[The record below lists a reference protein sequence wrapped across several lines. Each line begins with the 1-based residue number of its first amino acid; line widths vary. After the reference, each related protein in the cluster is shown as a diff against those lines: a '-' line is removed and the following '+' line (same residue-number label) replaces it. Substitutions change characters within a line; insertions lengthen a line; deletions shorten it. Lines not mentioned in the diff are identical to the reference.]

1 MGRKFKHLTYSDRL
15 TIERMLL
22 QNKFSKQD
30 IADAIGCSLRTIYY
44 EIKRATYVHTNTDL
58 TTEIRYAPEI
68 AHANYMEALKAKGR
82 TPKLVRNLEFKK
94 YVETMIVQYK
104 YSPEAVLLGI
114 KEDGL
119 YFDEMVFSHTTLY
132 TGIKRGYFENLS
144 MVDLPRHGK
153 SNKRKKKKVVQKRI
167 APGTSIEKRDRIVLG
182 RETFGNWEMDSV
194 VGKSTNRKT
203 ALALTERK
211 TRYEIIEVLKSHTAD
226 EVAKALNRIEK
237 RLGARFY
244 LVFKTITVDNGSEF
258 KDFEGL
264 EKAINRVGKRT
275 KVYYCHARAPQERGS
290 NENANLLIRRW
301 LPKGADFDKIL
312 TRDKVKTVEEW
323 INFYPRR
330 LFKGKCSYVLFEEEL
345 AKLR

>member
-68 AHANYMEALKAKGR
+68 AHANYRDTLKAKGR

-226 EVAKALNRIEK
+226 EVAKA
-237 RLGARFY
+237 
-244 LVFKTITVDNGSEF
+244 TT
-258 KDFEGL
+258 
-264 EKAINRVGKRT
+264 
-275 KVYYCHARAPQERGS
+275 
-290 NENANLLIRRW
+290 ENA
-301 LPKGADFDKIL
+301 
-312 TRDKVKTVEEW
+312 
-323 INFYPRR
+323 
-330 LFKGKCSYVLFEEEL
+330 
-345 AKLR
+345 LRIFGLKK